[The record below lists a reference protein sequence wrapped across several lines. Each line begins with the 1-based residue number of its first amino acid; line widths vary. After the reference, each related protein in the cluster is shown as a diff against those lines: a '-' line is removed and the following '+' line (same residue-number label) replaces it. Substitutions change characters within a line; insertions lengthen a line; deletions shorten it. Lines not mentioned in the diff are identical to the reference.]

1 MIEPVFRCPFGADL
15 VEIETN
21 MSWKVKKR
29 VLGQYQIRRR
39 FSTVDSCSTFYWD
52 SENSEK
58 RKELYIDSSNPSLN
72 TTEDDLGL
80 SNSREHLVQSINRIC
95 EPEKPLIVSI
105 RKKFEN
111 NRKFCRQTASH
122 RIFCPELIEPRNE

>member
-1 MIEPVFRCPFGADL
+1 MNLFCRCPFGADL
-15 VEIETN
+15 IEIETN
-21 MSWKVKKR
+21 MCWKVKKR

-105 RKKFEN
+105 SWDYVCYDRTLNIKICVRYVHLLSVVF
-111 NRKFCRQTASH
+111 
-122 RIFCPELIEPRNE
+122 

>member
-1 MIEPVFRCPFGADL
+1 MFLTSLIEPVFRCPFGADL
-15 VEIETN
+15 IEIETN

-105 RKKFEN
+105 RKNLKITANFAA
-111 NRKFCRQTASH
+111 RQLLTGFFVLS
-122 RIFCPELIEPRNE
+122 